1 MSHEIHLLFFR
12 SALGSNMYTY
22 LKFGLPRVFPP
33 NHNGSNRS
41 GTPQHFTRNASTRP
55 HVRFKSIINI
65 CHTYCTYLHIFH
77 VMLLLLFY
85 FLRGPKAG
93 NRGPRDGSSGYDS
106 SDNETTN
113 QYKHNRKYRS
123 DPDFRMQ
130 NIHPSYEGVGQIKY
144 PQLPIIFTGSLSL
157 FTFVKFPQIDASITT
172 FGY

>member
-1 MSHEIHLLFFR
+1 MVQSMHLNGFHLAIHNYCTFFSSYR

-55 HVRFKSIINI
+55 HIRFLFSNLLAKKKCLIIEEKFVR
-65 CHTYCTYLHIFH
+65 
-77 VMLLLLFY
+77 
-85 FLRGPKAG
+85 RGPKAAG

-130 NIHPSYEGVGQIKY
+130 NVHPSYEGVGR
-144 PQLPIIFTGSLSL
+144 L
-157 FTFVKFPQIDASITT
+157 FKP
-172 FGY
+172 